1 MATENS
7 SNAKATQKKNGRPAV
22 VINEEVLEGLGKINC
37 TLEEV
42 AAVFKTT
49 KRTIVRRFSGNA
61 NLKAVFERGVLVG
74 KTNLRRLQW
83 RHAQMPNSAGVQMTI
98 HLSKHWLGETDKA
111 ALELSG
117 RVDSTV
123 EVASARERIT
133 RRIDDLAKRI
143 ESRVAGIAA
152 AAGAA
157 TVSSEPV

>member
-1 MATENS
+1 MATTIA
-7 SNAKATQKKNGRPAV
+7 SNAQATPKKTGRPPVKIDEDQLVA
-22 VINEEVLEGLGKINC
+22 LGKLNC
-37 TLEEV
+37 TIEEV
-42 AAVFKTT
+42 AAFFSTT
-49 KRTIVRRFSGNA
+49 KRTVVRRFSGNA
-61 NLKAVFERGVLVG
+61 QLKAAFERGLQHG
-74 KTNLRRLQW
+74 KIGLRRLQW

-117 RVDSTV
+117 RVDSSV
-123 EVASARERIT
+123 EVTSARERVA

-157 TVSSEPV
+157 TLSGEPV